1 MIQTIGVLS
10 KFEASQV
17 GSNTDNLFSEYN
29 HYTVGDGLIMSFI
42 NCFWILLVGI
52 YLE

>member
-1 MIQTIGVLS
+1 MS

-17 GSNTDNLFSEYN
+17 GSNTDNLFAEYN
-29 HYTVGDGLIMSFI
+29 HWTVGDGLTMLFL
-42 NCFWILLVGI
+42 NNFWILLFGF